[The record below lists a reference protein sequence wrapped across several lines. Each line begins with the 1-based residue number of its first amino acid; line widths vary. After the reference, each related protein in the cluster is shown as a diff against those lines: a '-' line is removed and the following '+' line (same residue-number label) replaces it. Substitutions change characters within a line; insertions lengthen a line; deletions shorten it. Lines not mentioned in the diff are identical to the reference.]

1 METCDG
7 LVVEELTLDQWL
19 MSAFIAAR
27 HAVPKA
33 TVGVAQAAPRPQ
45 PTPSR
50 IVGGARTLYWVW
62 LAGALLAFTLY

>member
-7 LVVEELTLDQWL
+7 LVVEEATFDQWL
-19 MSAFIAAR
+19 VSAFIAAHR
-27 HAVPKA
+27 AVPKS
-33 TVGVAQAAPRPQ
+33 TVAAVQTAPRPQ

-62 LAGALLAFTLY
+62 LAGALRALALY